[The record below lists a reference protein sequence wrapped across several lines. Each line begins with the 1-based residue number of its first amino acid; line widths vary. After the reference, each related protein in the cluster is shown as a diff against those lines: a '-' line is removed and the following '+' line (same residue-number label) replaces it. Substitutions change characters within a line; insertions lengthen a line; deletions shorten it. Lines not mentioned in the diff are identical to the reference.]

1 MGCWPKDQRMGLVL
15 QGHPDA
21 PMVWHSVPEEDIY
34 IAVMAFWALGRK
46 SSRSAQAEDKLID
59 T

>member
-1 MGCWPKDQRMGLVL
+1 MIPRVVVVMCTSVAGAMLTFESMWM
-15 QGHPDA
+15 
-21 PMVWHSVPEEDIY
+21 SVPEEDIY